1 MKGFSLLEVLIVVGI
16 LAVLAGIGTGFYFNY
31 AKERELE
38 ASAKNII
45 FDLKQAQAKAMA
57 GEESRKWGAHF
68 INNSEDYYEIFSTP
82 TDYNDASKAIETTSY
97 LASSISF
104 TAPVASAS
112 STVIFDKIKGT
123 TVGTSIITI
132 SSMSGGTKTITVT
145 AGGNIY

>member
-1 MKGFSLLEVLIVVGI
+1 MRGFSLLEIIIVVGI

-31 AKERELE
+31 TKERELE
-38 ASAKNII
+38 ISAKNII

-57 GEESRKWGAHF
+57 GEENRKWGAHF

-82 TDYNDASKAIETTSY
+82 TDYNDASKTIETTLY
-97 LASSISF
+97 LTASISF
-104 TAPVASAS
+104 IAPTANAS

-123 TVGTSIITI
+123 TAGISTITI
-132 SSMSGGTKTITVT
+132 SSISGGTKTITVT